1 VDIREIL
8 ELDHPT
14 RVNLWQDF
22 AEILERY
29 FARVHETSVAPD
41 VIPEEIRARL
51 KPFDFSQPLDPRET
65 VNLAVESLWNYQV
78 HTPHPRY
85 FGLFNPAPTTMG
97 IVGDAIAAAF
107 NPQVATWN
115 HSPFAVELEQHLIRS
130 LGVEFGYE
138 AERVEGTFTS
148 GGTEANHTAILTAL
162 ERSFADFAREGT
174 RGLTRQPLIYV
185 SNQSHHSF
193 IRAARISG
201 LGSDAVRHIEVN
213 DNLQIKVEPLIQQIE
228 RDRAGGGAPFVIVA
242 NAGTTNAGVIDTIA
256 PLAEVASQQGLWLHV
271 DAAWGGAAAFV
282 PELKHLF
289 RGIERSDSLTFDAHT
304 WLSVPM
310 GAGIYLTR
318 HPEILRKTFRI
329 TAEYMPVDA
338 AELDAVDPYAESIQ
352 WSRRFIGLKVFL
364 SLAVAGW
371 EGYRKVIRHQVAM
384 GELLRQELRATGWK
398 ILNHTRLPLVC
409 FVDQKSSEGRTEVFL
424 DTVAREVVSSGKAW
438 ISFTRLD
445 KNRPVLRACVTN
457 FRTGPEDI
465 RALVQALGEA
475 RRKLSNHA

>member
-1 VDIREIL
+1 
-8 ELDHPT
+8 
-14 RVNLWQDF
+14 
-22 AEILERY
+22 
-29 FARVHETSVAPD
+29 
-41 VIPEEIRARL
+41 
-51 KPFDFSQPLDPRET
+51 
-65 VNLAVESLWNYQV
+65 
-78 HTPHPRY
+78 
-85 FGLFNPAPTTMG
+85 
-97 IVGDAIAAAF
+97 
-107 NPQVATWN
+107 
-115 HSPFAVELEQHLIRS
+115 
-130 LGVEFGYE
+130 
-138 AERVEGTFTS
+138 
-148 GGTEANHTAILTAL
+148 
-162 ERSFADFAREGT
+162 
-174 RGLTRQPLIYV
+174 
-185 SNQSHHSF
+185 
-193 IRAARISG
+193 
-201 LGSDAVRHIEVN
+201 
-213 DNLQIKVEPLIQQIE
+213 
-228 RDRAGGGAPFVIVA
+228 
-242 NAGTTNAGVIDTIA
+242 
-256 PLAEVASQQGLWLHV
+256 
-271 DAAWGGAAAFV
+271 
-282 PELKHLF
+282 
-289 RGIERSDSLTFDAHT
+289 
-304 WLSVPM
+304 M

>member
-1 VDIREIL
+1 MDIREIL
-8 ELDHPT
+8 ELDQPT

-41 VIPEEIRARL
+41 VTPEEIRARL
-51 KPFDFSQPLDPRET
+51 RALDFSQPLDPQDT
-65 VNLAVESLWNYQV
+65 VNLAVESLWSYQV

-107 NPQVATWN
+107 NPQLATWN

-130 LGVEFGYE
+130 FGVEFGYE
-138 AERVEGTFTS
+138 LERVEGTFTS

-162 ERSFADFAREGT
+162 ERSFAEFAKEGT
-174 RGLTRQPLIYV
+174 RGLTRQPLVYV

-201 LGSDAVRHIEVN
+201 LGSDAVRQIEVD
-213 DNLQIKVEPLIQQIE
+213 DNLRIKVEPLIEQIE
-228 RDRAGGGAPFVIVA
+228 RDRAAGGAPFVIVA
-242 NAGTTNAGVIDTIA
+242 NAGTTNAGVIDPIA
-256 PLAEVASQQGLWLHV
+256 PIAEAASQQGLWLHV
-271 DAAWGGAAAFV
+271 DAAWGGAAAFL

-289 RGIERSDSLTFDAHT
+289 HGIERSDSITFDAHK

-318 HPEILRKTFRI
+318 HPEILRRTFRI
-329 TAEYMPVDA
+329 TAEYMPADA
-338 AELDAVDPYAESIQ
+338 AELDAVDPYAQSIQ

-371 EGYRKVIRHQVAM
+371 EGYRQVIRHQVAM
-384 GELLRQELRATGWK
+384 GELLRQELQATGWK
-398 ILNHTRLPLVC
+398 ILNRTRLPLVC
-409 FVDQKSSEGRTEVFL
+409 FVDQKNPEGRTEAFL
-424 DTVAREVVSSGKAW
+424 DTIAREVVSSGKGW
-438 ISFTRLD
+438 ISVTRLD

-465 RALVQALGEA
+465 RALVQALGES
-475 RRKLSNHA
+475 RKKLSNHA

>member
-8 ELDHPT
+8 ELDQPT

-41 VIPEEIRARL
+41 VTPEEIRARL
-51 KPFDFSQPLDPRET
+51 RALDFSQPLDPQDT
-65 VNLAVESLWNYQV
+65 VNLAVESLWSYQV

-107 NPQVATWN
+107 NPQLATWN

-130 LGVEFGYE
+130 FGVEFGYE
-138 AERVEGTFTS
+138 LERVEGTFTS

-162 ERSFADFAREGT
+162 ERSFAEFAKEGT
-174 RGLTRQPLIYV
+174 RGLTRQPLVYV

-201 LGSDAVRHIEVN
+201 LGSDAVRQIEVD
-213 DNLQIKVEPLIQQIE
+213 DNLRIKVEPLIEQIE
-228 RDRAGGGAPFVIVA
+228 RDRAAGGAPFVIVA
-242 NAGTTNAGVIDTIA
+242 NAGTTSAGVIDPIA
-256 PLAEVASQQGLWLHV
+256 PIAEAASQQGLWLHV
-271 DAAWGGAAAFV
+271 DAAWGGAAAFL

-289 RGIERSDSLTFDAHT
+289 HGIERSDSITFDAHK

-329 TAEYMPVDA
+329 TAEYMPADA
-338 AELDAVDPYAESIQ
+338 AELDAVDPYAQSIQ

-371 EGYRKVIRHQVAM
+371 EGYRQVIRHQVAM
-384 GELLRQELRATGWK
+384 GELLRQELQATGWK
-398 ILNHTRLPLVC
+398 ILNRTT
-409 FVDQKSSEGRTEVFL
+409 SSVF
-424 DTVAREVVSSGKAW
+424 
-438 ISFTRLD
+438 
-445 KNRPVLRACVTN
+445 C
-457 FRTGPEDI
+457 
-465 RALVQALGEA
+465 
-475 RRKLSNHA
+475 